1 MSAAT
6 PPTVA
11 AITRSEE
18 GLGALQLWQSA
29 RKHWLMVL
37 AVAGS
42 VALGTTLFSLGQ
54 KRQYRALAT
63 VLIDPNPPRPLGK
76 DVEKVVDYN
85 AYWSNKEYYSTQ
97 IEIIQSRQIAMA
109 TVERLGLN
117 RNRAFIED
125 LPSGR
130 SGAPIEVSVA
140 QAAGILRARIGVEA
154 QSRTRI
160 LEISYHDAD
169 PDRSARILSAL
180 VDTYIQHNLDEL
192 AASSQ
197 SASDW
202 LRKQLA
208 KLSQELE
215 SSELAL
221 HQYKKERALLSVSY
235 DDQSNMLRGE
245 ISQLNEKLTALR
257 ADQTRAKAR
266 YDVLAAIDPTNPLTL
281 PTSELLG
288 NSRLETLRGQ
298 FVDAEREKARL
309 MGEGKGENH
318 PDVLAVVAS
327 EQLLKDAT
335 RTEVENIKAGVRK
348 DLEAIAKELAGLDK
362 LYQGA
367 ESQAM
372 DLNMNEIEY
381 KRLERLKDNNEH
393 LYSLL
398 LERSKESDLAALMQ
412 VNNVRVLDAPLGA
425 APLGLGTP
433 LMAALGL
440 LTGLA
445 LGIGAA
451 IGRDTLDRSLKTPED
466 LEREL
471 GVPLLGVLP
480 RAGSQGQTYGRRRR
494 RRQHAPKDGDSQMPV
509 ELSAHTQPTGSL
521 AEAARAIRTNIL
533 FMAPDRPYRT
543 LLVTSAGPGEGKTM
557 VACSIAIAMAQAGHR
572 VLLVDCDLRRPRVH
586 KVFGR
591 NAKLNVAQ
599 AVLDKD
605 LPEDDT
611 LASTVPGLHV
621 LTAESHLP
629 SPAEFLG
636 SESFSNLLKVMAER
650 YDRVVV
656 DSPPVAAVTDAIILS
671 TRVDAT
677 VLVAR
682 AFTTSRDVARRAVRA
697 IHDVGG
703 HLAGTV
709 LNAAD
714 ASRSGG
720 GYYYYYYYSGTY
732 GQSPSEQ
739 AEGT

>member
-1 MSAAT
+1 
-6 PPTVA
+6 
-11 AITRSEE
+11 
-18 GLGALQLWQSA
+18 
-29 RKHWLMVL
+29 
-37 AVAGS
+37 
-42 VALGTTLFSLGQ
+42 
-54 KRQYRALAT
+54 
-63 VLIDPNPPRPLGK
+63 
-76 DVEKVVDYN
+76 
-85 AYWSNKEYYSTQ
+85 
-97 IEIIQSRQIAMA
+97 
-109 TVERLGLN
+109 
-117 RNRAFIED
+117 
-125 LPSGR
+125 
-130 SGAPIEVSVA
+130 
-140 QAAGILRARIGVEA
+140 
-154 QSRTRI
+154 
-160 LEISYHDAD
+160 
-169 PDRSARILSAL
+169 
-180 VDTYIQHNLDEL
+180 
-192 AASSQ
+192 
-197 SASDW
+197 
-202 LRKQLA
+202 
-208 KLSQELE
+208 
-215 SSELAL
+215 
-221 HQYKKERALLSVSY
+221 
-235 DDQSNMLRGE
+235 
-245 ISQLNEKLTALR
+245 
-257 ADQTRAKAR
+257 
-266 YDVLAAIDPTNPLTL
+266 
-281 PTSELLG
+281 
-288 NSRLETLRGQ
+288 
-298 FVDAEREKARL
+298 
-309 MGEGKGENH
+309 
-318 PDVLAVVAS
+318 
-327 EQLLKDAT
+327 
-335 RTEVENIKAGVRK
+335 
-348 DLEAIAKELAGLDK
+348 
-362 LYQGA
+362 
-367 ESQAM
+367 
-372 DLNMNEIEY
+372 
-381 KRLERLKDNNEH
+381 
-393 LYSLL
+393 
-398 LERSKESDLAALMQ
+398 
-412 VNNVRVLDAPLGA
+412 
-425 APLGLGTP
+425 
-433 LMAALGL
+433 MAALGL

>member
-1 MSAAT
+1 MTALVPPSAA
-6 PPTVA
+6 VA
-11 AITRSEE
+11 RSEE
-18 GLGALQLWQSA
+18 GMGALQLWQST
-29 RKHWLMVL
+29 RKHWVMVL
-37 AVAGS
+37 AIAGAVAM
-42 VALGTTLFSLGQ
+42 GTTLFSLGQ
-54 KRQYRALAT
+54 KRQYRSMAT

-125 LPSGR
+125 LPPGR
-130 SGAPIEVSVA
+130 HGAPIEITVA
-140 QAAGILRARIGVEA
+140 QAAGVLRGRLAVEA
-154 QSRTRI
+154 QAKTRI
-160 LEISYHDAD
+160 LEISYRDAD
-169 PDRSARILSAL
+169 PERSARILTAL
-180 VDTYIQHNLDEL
+180 VETYIQHNLDEL

-208 KLSQELE
+208 KLTQELE
-215 SSELAL
+215 NSELAL
-221 HQYKKERALLSVSY
+221 HQYKKERSLLSVSY

-245 ISQLNEKLTALR
+245 IGQLNEKLTTLR
-257 ADQTRAKAR
+257 ADQTRAQSR

-288 NSRLETLRGQ
+288 NARLEALRGQ
-298 FVDAEREKARL
+298 FVDSERERARL
-309 MGEGKGENH
+309 MGEGKGEQH
-318 PDVLAVVAS
+318 PDVLAVVS
-327 EQLLKDAT
+327 GQTLLKDAT
-335 RTEVENIKAGVRK
+335 QIEVNNIKAGVRK
-348 DLEAIAKELAGLDK
+348 DLEAIAKEVGGLNR

-367 ESQAM
+367 EHQAM

-412 VNNVRVLDAPLGA
+412 VNNVRVLDPPLGG
-425 APLGLGTP
+425 APLGLSTP

-466 LEREL
+466 VEREL
-471 GVPLLGVLP
+471 GVSLLGVLP
-480 RAGSQGQTYGRRRR
+480 RAGGQGQTYGRRRR
-494 RRQHAPKDGDSQMPV
+494 RRPQPKENDSQVPV

-543 LLVTSAGPGEGKTM
+543 LLITSAGPGEGKTT

-591 NAKLNVAQ
+591 NTKLNVGQ

-605 LPEDDT
+605 LPTDDT
-611 LASTVPGLHV
+611 LATDVPGLHV
-621 LTAESHLP
+621 LTAENHLP
-629 SPAEFLG
+629 NPAELLG
-636 SESFSNLLKVMAER
+636 SESFSHLLKLMGER

-677 VLVAR
+677 ILVAR

-714 ASRSGG
+714 GSRGGG
-720 GYYYYYYYSGTY
+720 GYYYYYYYSGNYSQT
-732 GQSPSEQ
+732 PAEQ
-739 AEGT
+739 AEGA